1 MIELTVYLIIK
12 NHQNDT
18 RLEPKPRRL
27 RCCKK
32 APHQHQFPLFLYWTT
47 ARHLMK
53 PGNIQFR
60 SRLLCNVFIL
70 LKCELYNNLV
80 VYSDHRQSVT
90 LDHSISGHRIK
101 KQLTVCRGSV
111 LNPFPRSTS
120 SSVSAESSRLIST
133 KSKSQIFYFFF
144 FVSVATVPDRDQTG
158 KHCHLSKTHTFLI
171 ICFKT
176 QMSESTF
183 MYDLRPTFFHVQAT
197 VKQHFQHNAASA
209 IRLRPILLQPVYQ
222 HTNTNNLIIRDR
234 TPSSPKQKINPRR
247 YYSRFCAHNKIQSI
261 RTISTGYQR
270 TFTLLLLNFLG
281 AIQSLDFRVCLY
293 VNSFVFEG

>member
-1 MIELTVYLIIK
+1 VNNVYSVIWKCLTLKRSKFSIRPI
-12 NHQNDT
+12 
-18 RLEPKPRRL
+18 RLNCL
-27 RCCKK
+27 RSIVTVIPVAMLSVVKSCPIWPSQSG
-32 APHQHQFPLFLYWTT
+32 APFVSSTT
-47 ARHLMK
+47 
-53 PGNIQFR
+53 
-60 SRLLCNVFIL
+60 IL
-70 LKCELYNNLV
+70 R
-80 VYSDHRQSVT
+80 SDHRQSVT

-183 MYDLRPTFFHVQAT
+183 MYDFAT
-197 VKQHFQHNAASA
+197 YLFSCLGHSKVAFSSTMLQV
-209 IRLRPILLQPVYQ
+209 LLDYDQSYFSPFI
-222 HTNTNNLIIRDR
+222 NTQTQII
-234 TPSSPKQKINPRR
+234 K
-247 YYSRFCAHNKIQSI
+247 
-261 RTISTGYQR
+261 
-270 TFTLLLLNFLG
+270 
-281 AIQSLDFRVCLY
+281 
-293 VNSFVFEG
+293 